1 MKEYDGKVR
10 VVFKHMVVHPDTVA
24 KAHLA
29 ACAAGKQGKFI
40 PFYKNFWSKAFQPY
54 VESRGQNREVLGE
67 ASFMVWAKEL
77 GIDTAKL
84 KADMDGPECNQFVQN
99 DMAELSKFRVSGT
112 PAFFINGQFIGGGI
126 PKESFKQII
135 DAKLKEVEASGVA
148 PTEYYDKV
156 VMAKGEKKF
165 RSRKEPKGG
174 GGAPAE
180 KGGHGPHD
188 GHGH

>member
-1 MKEYDGKVR
+1 VKEYDGQVT
-10 VVFKHMVVHPDTVA
+10 VVLKHMVIHPDTVA

-29 ACAAGKQGKFI
+29 SCAAAKQGKFI
-40 PFYKNFWSKAFQPY
+40 PFYKAFWEKAFKPY
-54 VESRGQNREVLGE
+54 AESRGQNREVLGE
-67 ASFMVWAKEL
+67 SAFMVWAKDL

-84 KADMDGPECNQFVQN
+84 KADMDSQECNQFVQN

-126 PKESFKQII
+126 PKEAFKQII
-135 DAKLKEVEASGVA
+135 DQKLKEVQASGVA
-148 PTEYYDKV
+148 PADYYEKV

-165 RSRKEPKGG
+165 RSRNQPKGG
-174 GGAPAE
+174 TPPAE
-180 KGGHGPHD
+180 QGGHE

>member
-1 MKEYDGKVR
+1 MKEYDGKIR
-10 VVFKHMVVHPDTVA
+10 VVLKHMVVHPDTVA

-29 ACAAGKQGKFI
+29 ACAAGKQKKFKE
-40 PFYKNFWSKAFQPY
+40 FYKAFWEKAFKPY
-54 VESRGQNREVLGE
+54 AESRGQNREALGE
-67 ASFMVWAKEL
+67 AGFMVWAKDL

-84 KADMDGPECNQFVQN
+84 KADMDGQECNQFVQA
-99 DMAELSKFRVSGT
+99 DMQELSKFRVSGT

-135 DAKLKEVEASGVA
+135 DAKLKEVEASGVP

-156 VMAKGEKKF
+156 IMAKGEKKF
-165 RSRKEPKGG
+165 RSKNQPKGG

-180 KGGHGPHD
+180 QPGHE